1 MNNGSTLTGS
11 LAIIKRADGTGGD
24 LSVDGTL
31 YVNRNGE
38 QVNVLSLGRSNVS
51 HTHQQTEESALWQID
66 HSLMTNFPNVKIFVG
81 GQEVFARILYET
93 ATDTHIDI
101 CFVISCAGYAVLTT

>member
-11 LAIIKRADGTGGD
+11 LAINKRADGTGGD

-38 QVNVLSLGRSNVS
+38 QVNILSSGSSIAS

-66 HSLMTNFPNVKIFVG
+66 HPLMTTFPNVKIFVG

-101 CFVISCAGYAVLTT
+101 CFVVPCVGYAVLTN

>member
-1 MNNGSTLTGS
+1 MSKGSTLSGS
-11 LAIIKRADGTGGD
+11 LAIIQRADGTGGD

-38 QVNVLSLGRSNVS
+38 QVNVLQCVTQKAS

-66 HSLMTNFPNVKIFVG
+66 HSLMTNFPKVKIFVG

>member
-1 MNNGSTLTGS
+1 MDNGSTLTGS
-11 LAIIKRADGTGGD
+11 LAIKRRADDTGGD

-38 QVNVLSLGRSNVS
+38 KVNILSLGGSTMS
-51 HTHQQTEESALWQID
+51 HIHQQTEESALWQID
-66 HSLMTNFPNVKIFVG
+66 HSLMTKFPNVKIFID
-81 GQEVFARILYET
+81 GQEVFARILYEK

-101 CFVISCAGYAVLTT
+101 CFAIPCIGYAILTT